1 MINIYHILSNSGG
14 RDPEVAQ
21 PGDRF
26 KGENR
31 NFRVK
36 RKPVNLEVGK

>member
-14 RDPEVAQ
+14 RDPEEAQ
-21 PGDRF
+21 AGDRF
-26 KGENR
+26 HCEIR

-36 RKPVNLEVGK
+36 GKLVILGVGK

>member
-1 MINIYHILSNSGG
+1 MINIYHILSISGG
-14 RDPEVAQ
+14 RDPEEAQ

-26 KGENR
+26 EGEIR

-36 RKPVNLEVGK
+36 GKPVNLEVGK